1 MARTAVKILNLGL
14 GKLFDLLVWP
24 FRSLDPIW
32 ALLAI
37 SLLAGVMALWIFG
50 KVSDQ
55 ERIRRVR
62 DRIRGNVIGIRLFGD
77 DIGLLLRLQGRILW
91 DTLVY
96 MRYALVPTLVLIVPF
111 LLILTQA
118 NLRFS
123 VRPLQPGEATVVKAR
138 LAEDPAGG
146 GAGEPVLEVPE
157 GLVVETPGVTSAEL
171 REMAWRVRA
180 EAPGTYLVTV
190 RAGGERVAKQIVVG
204 GGWGAVSPLRT
215 GESVVDMLL
224 YPGEIPIAADSVV
237 RAIEVSYPDLPV
249 TVFGW
254 RVHWLIILFAGVIVF
269 AFAFRGMLGV
279 EI

>member
-1 MARTAVKILNLGL
+1 MARTAVKLLNLGL

-24 FRSLDPIW
+24 LRPLDPIW
-32 ALLAI
+32 ALLLI

-55 ERIRRVR
+55 ERIHRVR

-77 DIGLLLRLQGRILW
+77 DIGLLFRLQGRIVW

-123 VRPLQPGEATVVKAR
+123 VRPLEPGEATVVKAR
-138 LAEDPAGG
+138 FAAGPDLVG
-146 GAGEPVLEVPE
+146 GEPVLEVPR
-157 GLVVETPGVTSAEL
+157 GLVVETPGVHAPEIGET
-171 REMAWRVRA
+171 AWRVRA
-180 EAPGTYLVTV
+180 EAPGTYVVTV

-204 GGWGAVSPLRT
+204 DAWGAVSPLRT
-215 GESVVDMLL
+215 GESVIDMLL
-224 YPGEIPIAADSVV
+224 YPGEVPIAKESAV
-237 RAIEVSYPDLPV
+237 RAITVSYPDLPI
-249 TVFGW
+249 TVLGW
-254 RVHWLIILFAGVIVF
+254 RVHWLIILFVGVIVF
-269 AFAFRGMLGV
+269 AFAFRGLLGV